1 MASFI
6 TELKQRNVVKV
17 AVAYAI
23 VAWVLIEITATV
35 FPILKLP
42 EWTVT
47 LVTLL
52 LLLGFPVALLLSWAF
67 ELTPEGIKSSK
78 SVEPA
83 DSIAKA
89 TGRKLDFII
98 IGVLSLGVILLV
110 FENYVLVDEPA
121 PVANEF
127 AEDVTPTVD
136 AIEEDAAPIEDESQ
150 REVLPNSVAV
160 LPLENLSLD
169 PDNAYFA
176 AGIHE
181 EILNH
186 LAKLSQLNIISRTSM
201 VRYADSDLSIPE
213 IAAELN
219 VETVMEGSVRYADG
233 RVLVTMQLI
242 DPETDAHLWSES
254 YNREF
259 ADVFAI
265 QADIAMN
272 VANALQAEFS
282 LAEQEEIE
290 AVPTDSPEAYSLY
303 LRALSLGGGTRVL
316 DAITEYLD
324 AAIRLDPNFALA
336 YARKATLH
344 AVLLAGNVPGLQTE
358 YERIAQ
364 ENAEQALALDNTL
377 GHAHA
382 ALAFVYQAHWRWDEA
397 DQEWAEALRLN
408 PNSSNILVNYS
419 RTKIF
424 RGDYDE
430 AIESGQRAVDL
441 NPRSLGAYYYLGIS
455 HLYARNHDAAA
466 EIFRRALEIN
476 SAAANLHFRLGITE
490 GIRGNWEIAVSEL
503 QFAEQLYGENMGTL
517 LLPMF
522 ANGYAHIEQR
532 DDVERFF
539 NALKARAENSPVN
552 AARWALMYIALE
564 EFDQALEWLE
574 VAVENEAPDLV
585 NLGAIKA
592 NPYAIAALD
601 EPRFKTLRD
610 RIGQ

>member
-98 IGVLSLGVILLV
+98 IGVLALGVVFLLV
-110 FENYVLVDEPA
+110 EKYVLVDEP
-121 PVANEF
+121 VVVVNESTGQ
-127 AEDVTPTVD
+127 ETQ
-136 AIEEDAAPIEDESQ
+136 SS
-150 REVLPNSVAV
+150 VLPYSVAV
-160 LPLENLSLD
+160 LPLENLSPD

-186 LAKLSQLNIISRTSM
+186 LAKLSTLNIISRTSM
-201 VRYADSDLSIPE
+201 VRYSDSDLSIPE

-282 LAEQEEIE
+282 LAELQEIE

-303 LRALSLGGGTRVL
+303 LKALSLGVRSNII
-316 DAITEYLD
+316 DSASEYLD
-324 AAIRLDPNFALA
+324 AAIRFDPNFALA
-336 YARKATLH
+336 YARKAVIHSL
-344 AVLLAGNVPGLQTE
+344 VLTGAVPGVQTE

-377 GHAHA
+377 GYLHGV
-382 ALAFVYQAHWRWDEA
+382 LAFVHQAHWRWDEA
-397 DQEWAEALRLN
+397 EQEWAEALRLN
-408 PNSSNILVNYS
+408 PNIPNILAAYS
-419 RTKIF
+419 RTKIY

-430 AIESGQRAVDL
+430 AIESAQRAAEL
-441 NPRSLGAYYYLGIS
+441 NPRNSAVYYYLGIS
-455 HLYARNHDAAA
+455 HLYATNHDAAA
-466 EIFRRALEIN
+466 ESFRRALELAPAFDN
-476 SAAANLHFRLGITE
+476 VHLRLGTTE

-503 QFAEQLYGENMGTL
+503 QIAEQLYGEDIQTQRFSML
-517 LLPMF
+517 

-532 DDVERFF
+532 DDVERLF
-539 NALKARAENSPVN
+539 NAQKARAENSPVN
-552 AARWALMYIALE
+552 AALWAWMYIALE

-585 NLGAIKA
+585 ILGAIKA
-592 NPYAIAALD
+592 NPYAIAVLD
-601 EPRFKTLRD
+601 EPRFKELRD